1 MHPIEIKVL
10 LSPVEGLKVD
20 GRGGGGGLLE
30 KGRGLFNLE
39 KTMEYLGEGLIR
51 GRGINRGFAVCQAA
65 R

>member
-20 GRGGGGGLLE
+20 GRGGGGLLE

-51 GRGINRGFAVCQAA
+51 GRGINRGFTVFQAA

>member
-10 LSPVEGLKVD
+10 LSPVEGFKVD
-20 GRGGGGGLLE
+20 GRGGGLLE

-51 GRGINRGFAVCQAA
+51 GRGINRGFAVFQAA